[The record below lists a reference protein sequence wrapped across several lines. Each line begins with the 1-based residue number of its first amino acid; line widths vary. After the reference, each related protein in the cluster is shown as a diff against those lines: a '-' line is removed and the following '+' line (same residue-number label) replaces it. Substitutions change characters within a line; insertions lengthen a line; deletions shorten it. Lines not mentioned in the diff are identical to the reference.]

1 MIIYQT
7 DEEPMFHALVKIRM
21 GNCKTVCYSPESK
34 VFSQDIQRLIQNSL
48 RYVCLQTLVYAR

>member
-1 MIIYQT
+1 
-7 DEEPMFHALVKIRM
+7 MFHALVKIRM
-21 GNCKTVCYSPESK
+21 GNCKAVCYSPESK